1 MVEGE
6 QNMVNDIEKILE
18 TIDLET
24 TPPLEEPMRQYY
36 FLKKARKYI
45 EEASKKAGRFPAPA
59 SLWKTFCFLSF
70 HFEMLFMLFIS
81 YALRNQEY

>member
-24 TPPLEEPMRQYY
+24 TPPLEEPMRQ
-36 FLKKARKYI
+36 
-45 EEASKKAGRFPAPA
+45 
-59 SLWKTFCFLSF
+59 
-70 HFEMLFMLFIS
+70 
-81 YALRNQEY
+81 